1 VAEPFRVAIVG
12 GSIGGLTAAVLL
24 HELGHDVEVFERS
37 SEALQSRGAG
47 IVVLPMTE
55 KYFTDKGGGEDRVSL
70 QLKWWKYVDK
80 GGNELSADADYFRF
94 SSWNTVYRALL
105 EEFPDDRYHLNAEM
119 VGFDQDDDSVTLH
132 LADDSTVTADL
143 LVCADGVASIARSIL
158 LPEVGPTYTG
168 YVAWRGVAHETDLS
182 PETLAQF
189 EDAMLYQ
196 VLDPGHILVYAIPDA
211 DGSIAPG
218 SRLQNF
224 VWYRNYTA
232 GDEYQD
238 LMTDIHGEVRSS
250 SLPPG
255 FLRATH
261 LTEMRTSATQLAP
274 PIREVVL
281 SSPEPFVQT
290 VFDLESPRMVFG
302 RICIIG
308 DAAFSARPH
317 VAAGTAKAA
326 ADAWGLREAL
336 SDTQDLATT
345 LGLWETQQLELGRT
359 VVERSREMGQR
370 SQFEGTMMP
379 GDPNWKF
386 GLFEAGN

>member
-1 VAEPFRVAIVG
+1 MNERLRIAVVG

-55 KYFTDKGGGEDRVSL
+55 RYFTERGGEDRVSL
-70 QLKWWKYVDK
+70 ELKWWKYVDRE
-80 GGNELSADADYFRF
+80 GSELSADADYFRF
-94 SSWNTVYRALL
+94 SSWNTVYWALL
-105 EEFPDDRYHLNAEM
+105 EAFPDDRYHLNAEM
-119 VGFDQDDDSVTLH
+119 VGFDQDDDTVILH
-132 LADDSTVTADL
+132 LADGSTVAVDL
-143 LVCADGVASIARSIL
+143 LVCADGVTSTARNIL

-168 YVAWRGVAHETDLS
+168 YVAWRGVAHEGDLS
-182 PETLAQF
+182 PETLSQL

-224 VWYRNYTA
+224 VWYRNYLA
-232 GDEYQD
+232 GDEHQD

-250 SLPPG
+250 SVPPG
-255 FLRATH
+255 FLRAAH
-261 LTEMRTSATQLAP
+261 LTEMRASAAQLAP

-281 SSPEPFVQT
+281 SSHEPFVQT

-302 RICIIG
+302 RVCIIG

-336 SDTQDLATT
+336 RDTEDLATA
-345 LGLWETQQLELGRT
+345 LRDWETQQLELGRT
-359 VVERSREMGQR
+359 VVERSREMGQQ
-370 SQFEGTMMP
+370 SQFEGTMVP
-379 GDPNWKF
+379 GDPKWKF